1 MTVAIVVGAS
11 SGLGLEI
18 VRLLEGGGRTVVG
31 VSRHGETT
39 VRGDA
44 SKRDT
49 ALRALSAADDHAVD
63 GPGTVDLLVNCAG
76 VGIYGPTGS
85 YDDAAIAAVL
95 EANLVAT
102 IVFCEVLAPRFKTD
116 GGTIVNVLSTAAL
129 LGKANET
136 VYCAAKWGARGYSE
150 ALRAEAKGTKLR
162 VMSVAPGGMN
172 TPFWAELRPDF
183 MNPREIAAVIVD
195 AIDRPVFVSEISI
208 VRSGS

>member
-18 VRLLEGGGRTVVG
+18 VRLLEADGRTVVG
-31 VSRHGETT
+31 VSRNGETT

-44 SKRDT
+44 SKRGT
-49 ALRALSAADDHAVD
+49 ALRALDAADGRGV
-63 GPGTVDLLVNCAG
+63 VDLLVNCAG
-76 VGIYGPTGS
+76 VGIYGPAGS

-129 LGKANET
+129 LGKPNET
-136 VYCAAKWGARGYSE
+136 GYCAAKWGARGYSE

-172 TPFWAELRPDF
+172 TPFWKERRPDF
-183 MNPREIAAVIVD
+183 MDPREVAAVIVD

-208 VRSGS
+208 VR